1 MDSAALVILAVA
13 LAGAVVIFAY
23 LRRLKRAAVQMLETA
38 RRVEASMESF
48 RATTAT
54 ADPLREATKPEAD
67 RPSDV

>member
-1 MDSAALVILAVA
+1 MDSAALLILAVA

-38 RRVEASMESF
+38 RRVQASMESF

-54 ADPLREATKPEAD
+54 TDPPPETTKTESD